1 MRANRPAH
9 SFGGMKR
16 LLLRLCFLSLGWS
29 AGLLRASSDEV
40 RHVDDS
46 AVVLASLPAWQEK
59 TEARL
64 AAFERGSG
72 VKLLLRLQ
80 AQSPTAREDERP
92 GAYMRTLA
100 ARLGTATTGVL
111 VVYFADVDEWRV
123 WIGDELTP
131 RFVGRPGTAEEFTRS
146 GAMHDAKEAWLE
158 TVFTASEAAWVAA
171 KKAAPADQPPPPAQR
186 VALQAGALVD
196 GLVQKLNL

>member
-1 MRANRPAH
+1 
-9 SFGGMKR
+9 MKR

-46 AVVLASLPAWQEK
+46 AAVLASLPAWQEK

-72 VKLLLRLQ
+72 VKLLLRLH
-80 AQSPTAREDERP
+80 AQSPTSAEDGQP

-100 ARLGTATTGVL
+100 ARLGTAQAGVL
-111 VVYFADVDEWRV
+111 LVYFADVDEWRV
-123 WIGDELTP
+123 WIGDALTP

-158 TVFTASEAAWVAA
+158 RVFTASEAAWVAA
-171 KKAAPADQPPPPAQR
+171 KNAAPADQPPVPAQR
-186 VALQAGALVD
+186 IALQAE
-196 GLVQKLNL
+196 GLLGGLMRKLTP